1 MSTFYEIDGMRPVV
15 GKDTFIDPHA
25 TIIGDVII
33 HDRVYIGPN
42 AVLRGDLGRIE
53 IHNESNIQDNCLF
66 HGWPTLDTVVSE
78 RGHIGH
84 NAVVHGAR
92 LERNVLVGMGAVIL
106 EKVVVGE
113 SAIVG
118 AGSLVLSD
126 TKIPP
131 RTLAVGSP
139 AKIQR
144 PLRQADLDWK
154 TQLTDSYI
162 RLTARSIA
170 TLKETEPL
178 REVEE
183 GRKRVQD
190 LYPIEMRN
198 EPK

>member
-1 MSTFYEIDGMRPVV
+1 M
-15 GKDTFIDPHA
+15 
-25 TIIGDVII
+25 
-33 HDRVYIGPN
+33 
-42 AVLRGDLGRIE
+42 
-53 IHNESNIQDNCLF
+53 
-66 HGWPTLDTVVSE
+66 
-78 RGHIGH
+78 
-84 NAVVHGAR
+84 VHGAH
-92 LERNVLVGMGAVIL
+92 LERNVLVGIGAVIL

-139 AKIQR
+139 AKVRR

-178 REVEE
+178 QEVEE
-183 GRKRVQD
+183 GRKRVQY
-190 LYPIEMRN
+190 LHPIEMRN